1 MIRFLVLLAA
11 LGLGLAAT
19 AVPAQDA
26 PTDTAATAAAA
37 KDPQRLMRHLGRL
50 LDLTPQQVATLAPV
64 IARRQQQLA
73 GLRNDSSLDK
83 RVRRDRLR
91 AIQRDTD
98 AQIRA
103 VLSDS
108 QRQKY
113 AQWKQQLEERRR
125 QKRRA
130 ATGDDSAE

>member
-1 MIRFLVLLAA
+1 MSRFLVLLAV

-19 AVPAQDA
+19 VVPAQDA
-26 PTDTAATAAAA
+26 TTGTTAAVPAAGN
-37 KDPQRLMRHLGRL
+37 PQRLVRHLGRL
-50 LDLTPQQVATLAPV
+50 LDLTPQQAATLAPV

-73 GLRNDSSLDK
+73 GLRSDSSLDK

-98 AQIRA
+98 AQIQA

-125 QKRRA
+125 QKRHA
-130 ATGDDSAE
+130 ASGDDNGE